1 MKDEMR
7 KSNSL
12 VTSALRIREDIK
24 IAQGEYN
31 DNVSELA
38 RLTKGHLKKV
48 VKSMSEGFK
57 IEKVEEA
64 IIIFDRLEETLMTLE
79 DNQATMDEI
88 VSVIGGL
95 EFSTPATTDKLL
107 EILSEQEIQHGR
119 MSKSISVMSQDLD
132 KMKSGVDTILNQF
145 LEDIGEFFHDFS
157 RFQDHIIA
165 SVPRI
170 SNLFDELDK
179 EEAIGLRYRETF

>member
-38 RLTKGHLKKV
+38 RLTKGNLKKV
-48 VKSMSEGFK
+48 VKGLNEGFK
-57 IEKVEEA
+57 SENVDEVIT
-64 IIIFDRLEETLMTLE
+64 IFDQLEETLMILE

-88 VSVIGGL
+88 VSVVGGL

-107 EILSEQEIQHGR
+107 EILSEQETQHGR
-119 MSKSISVMSQDLD
+119 MTKSISVMSQDLE
-132 KMKSGVDTILNQF
+132 KMKSGDESILNQF
-145 LEDIGEFFHDFS
+145 LEDIGEYFHEFS

-179 EEAIGLRYRETF
+179 EEEIGLRYRETV